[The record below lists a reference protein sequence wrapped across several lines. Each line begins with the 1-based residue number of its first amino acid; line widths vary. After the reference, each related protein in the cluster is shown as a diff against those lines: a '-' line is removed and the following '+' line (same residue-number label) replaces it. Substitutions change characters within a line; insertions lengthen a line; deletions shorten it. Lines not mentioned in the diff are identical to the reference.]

1 LFLVLSSISTI
12 NSVLRNKF
20 QMIRDINGA
29 LDLAHGYTSGGS
41 SPRIKSVEAA
51 QALLNASMLVLSL
64 TDIIEKEAREVE
76 TSR

>member
-1 LFLVLSSISTI
+1 
-12 NSVLRNKF
+12 
-20 QMIRDINGA
+20 MIRDINGA